1 MPPQEFPGS
10 VALETNPGDLVI
22 FNHDTYHAS
31 FGGGKRR
38 RMFTMNLTRHC
49 TTEPDLATLRRYLS
63 IHSPGGYNVD
73 TGASMYH
80 PTILDT
86 ADEKRRVHLWQC
98 VEIHDE
104 LFPHL
109 AQKAYSNLRP
119 IP

>member
-1 MPPQEFPGS
+1 
-10 VALETNPGDLVI
+10 
-22 FNHDTYHAS
+22 
-31 FGGGKRR
+31 
-38 RMFTMNLTRHC
+38 MNLTRHC
-49 TTEPDLATLRRYLS
+49 TTEPDLKTLRQYLS

-73 TGASMYH
+73 TGASMYN

-86 ADEKRRVHLWQC
+86 ADEKRKVHLWQC

-119 IP
+119 IS